1 MGTKT
6 ISIMDDV
13 YKLLLINKLR
23 NESFSDAIR
32 RILSNK
38 RDIMEFAGAWKNISD
53 KDIEEMKENVKKI
66 RKKSTE
72 DLLKNDIY
80 RFWLYN
86 WFS

>member
-80 RFWLYN
+80 RF
-86 WFS
+86 